1 MKKVVFL
8 TLLFWIFMCQPIFAS
23 NDLFLVDDF
32 DFSQIQGIIDETWVG
47 EEFDFS
53 DNIRKLISGEVD
65 FSLENIIQVISKSFF
80 LVYQKTRHLY
90 F

>member
-1 MKKVVFL
+1 
-8 TLLFWIFMCQPIFAS
+8 MCQPIFAS